1 MSAARVSATRVDGFA
16 RVRVLSAFQKIS
28 RNHFWSAAMSK
39 PMPPTRITRR
49 KFALGAAV
57 AAGATLLPNDAS
69 GQTASATQPQS
80 AAMSKLSPAARAE
93 VEAKIAEIFRK
104 YGDRLTEEQ
113 KTDIRK
119 IMAETQD
126 GLEKMRSFDLANGD
140 QPTTVF
146 KIYEP
151 NTENHA

>member
-1 MSAARVSATRVDGFA
+1 
-16 RVRVLSAFQKIS
+16 
-28 RNHFWSAAMSK
+28 MSK

-69 GQTASATQPQS
+69 AQTASATQPQTS
-80 AAMSKLSPAARAE
+80 AMAKLSPAARAE
-93 VEAKIAEIFRK
+93 VEAKTAEVFRK

-113 KTDIRK
+113 KSDIRR

-151 NTENHA
+151 KTEDHA